1 VAKFE
6 YMLLLTGLGQYMEQ
20 RVADVQE
27 FGGVVRKHRVNFVGG
42 YAMQRFYRFAR
53 RQSTR
58 SSLDRWQSGSH
69 LCLPLPFWIGP
80 GACRVSGSRIPVGH
94 GLLLG
99 IHENVTFNI
108 YSIAPTSF
116 SARGTT
122 RDGGGSNRLWA
133 VPIGTGGSSVDMR
146 FGRWWHSLVK
156 RRSTNAY

>member
-1 VAKFE
+1 VE
-6 YMLLLTGLGQYMEQ
+6 EL
-20 RVADVQE
+20 
-27 FGGVVRKHRVNFVGG
+27 GGVLRKHRVNFVRG
-42 YAMQRFYRFAR
+42 YAMQRFY
-53 RQSTR
+53 
-58 SSLDRWQSGSH
+58 

-94 GLLLG
+94 GL
-99 IHENVTFNI
+99 HENVTNT
-108 YSIAPTSF
+108 YSIAPASF

-122 RDGGGSNRLWA
+122 RDGGASNRLWA